1 MKNLTTPHAILLGL
15 FLIALAIASIP
26 YSSNFV
32 KPALADGHIQKVAF
46 CSLTG
51 KTCAAVFY
59 TDGNGGLVGVY
70 TPEEYTH

>member
-32 KPALADGHIQKVAF
+32 KPALADGHIQKVAL
-46 CSLTG
+46 CTLTG
-51 KTCAAVFY
+51 DACATVFY
-59 TDGNGGLVGVY
+59 TNENDGLVGVY